1 MKKGAGGK
9 IIADGHS
16 FPNARAFQVYKGL
29 KKLQETGRVERLSVN
44 EEFPLVV
51 NQVEVGTLTITF
63 RFVDLILNQQ
73 RWIVMSGGPSNALRE
88 FKIRCFE
95 AQYELTV
102 EVWG

>member
-1 MKKGAGGK
+1 MKRGGGGK

-16 FPNARAFQVYKGL
+16 FQNARAFQVYKGL
-29 KKLQETGRVERLSVN
+29 KKLQETGRVERLEVN

-63 RFVDLILNQQ
+63 HFTDLILNQR
-73 RWIVMSGGPSNALRE
+73 RWIVMAGGPSNALRD